1 MAASGPDRMPGHEVG
16 HPSTMS
22 IDAKPP
28 PRRDPTAMP
37 EESSGVVLLLT
48 LVLLMGLVTLLFT

>member
-1 MAASGPDRMPGHEVG
+1 MPGHEVG